1 MSTLSPAAQAVL
13 DAAFTL
19 ADNLDR
25 DVTESEMI
33 AAALR
38 AAADYLDDATSAH
51 TLYAISDE
59 LEGVD
64 PFDEEENDRR
74 FQECMSMINN
84 LQPGDITKLMGEAFM
99 KEFRR
104 VSQ

>member
-1 MSTLSPAAQAVL
+1 MVNTMADLSFAAQAVL

-38 AAADYLDDATSAH
+38 AAVAH
-51 TLYAISDE
+51 TQQHRGLGVLECDADE
-59 LEGVD
+59 LLAIASELD
-64 PFDEEENDRR
+64 
-74 FQECMSMINN
+74 NN
-84 LQPGDITKLMGEAFM
+84 STH
-99 KEFRR
+99 
-104 VSQ
+104 